1 MTPFQI
7 IRPSDVAGGPPV
19 ELVRLEPDHKRG
31 DRSSPLGPFGPYVL
45 SSELATTI
53 NVALALDQPLLVT
66 GEPGCGKTALA
77 WAIAAQLGTTVL
89 EFHTKSTSVARD
101 LLYQVD
107 TLRRFHDATTG
118 DASAR
123 DASKYVTYRALGE
136 AIRSE
141 RTHVIL
147 IDEIDKAPR
156 DLPNDLLN
164 ELDRMEFAVAEMDPP
179 VLYRARAR
187 HFVLITSN
195 SERRLPAPFLRR
207 CVYAHLEFP
216 EATAL
221 AKIVALHCDR
231 PGQGFVGLCV
241 RRFLELRAVDGLVK
255 PPATGELIAWVRVL
269 ERMGVEQAA
278 LEVATSGALPALEV
292 LIKMID
298 DLRLVREAGGVRGMR
313 GVHGG

>member
-7 IRPSDVAGGPPV
+7 ICPSEVAGAPPP
-19 ELVRLEPDHKRG
+19 EPARLEPSRKRG
-31 DRSSPLGPFGPYVL
+31 AAGSPFGSYLL
-45 SSELATTI
+45 SPDLATTV

-77 WAIAAQLGTTVL
+77 WAIAAQLGTNVL

-118 DASAR
+118 DATAR
-123 DASKYVTYRALGE
+123 DIGKYITYRALGE
-136 AIRSE
+136 AIRSD
-141 RTHVIL
+141 RTHVVL

-164 ELDRMEFAVAEMDPP
+164 ELNRMEFTVNELEPP
-179 VLYRARAR
+179 VSYRARAK

-216 EATAL
+216 DIDTL
-221 AKIVALHCDR
+221 AKIVALQCDQ
-231 PGQGFVGLCV
+231 PNKLFIGLCI
-241 RRFLELRAVDGLVK
+241 RRFLELRAIDGLVK
-255 PPATGELIAWVRVL
+255 QPATSELIAWVRVL
-269 ERMGVEQAA
+269 QRMGIEPQA
-278 LEVATSGALPALEV
+278 LESATSGTLPALEV
-292 LIKMID
+292 LIKMVD
-298 DLRLVREAGGVRGMR
+298 DLRLVRGG
-313 GVHGG
+313 

>member
-1 MTPFQI
+1 MTLFEI
-7 IRPSDVAGGPPV
+7 VRPSDVAGVPPT
-19 ELVRLEPDHKRG
+19 EPARLEPDHGPSERA
-31 DRSSPLGPFGPYVL
+31 SPFGPYRL
-45 SSELATTI
+45 SEELATTI

-107 TLRRFHDATTG
+107 TLRRFYDASTG

-123 DASKYVTYRALGE
+123 DVGKYIMYRALGE
-136 AIRSE
+136 AIRSDCT
-141 RTHVIL
+141 RVVL

-164 ELDRMEFAVAEMDPP
+164 EIDRMEFTVNELEPP
-179 VLYRARAR
+179 VSYRARAK

-207 CVYAHLEFP
+207 CVYAHLDFP
-216 EATAL
+216 DIDTL
-221 AKIVALHCDR
+221 AKIVALHCEPPSR
-231 PGQGFVGLCV
+231 EFVGLCV
-241 RRFLELRAVDGLVK
+241 RRFLELRDVNGLIK
-255 PPATGELIAWVRVL
+255 PPSTGELIAWVRVL
-269 ERMGVEQAA
+269 QRMGVEPQV
-278 LEVATSGALPALEV
+278 LETVTSGALPALEV
-292 LIKMID
+292 LLKMID
-298 DLRLVREAGGVRGMR
+298 DLRLVRGMPR
-313 GVHGG
+313 R

>member
-1 MTPFQI
+1 MNPFQI
-7 IRPSDVAGGPPV
+7 IRPSDVAGAPPV
-19 ELVRLEPDHKRG
+19 EPARLKPPSKRG
-31 DRSSPLGPFGPYVL
+31 DPASPFGPYLL
-45 SSELATTI
+45 SPDLATSI

-123 DASKYVTYRALGE
+123 DAGKYITYRALGE
-136 AIRSE
+136 AIRSDH
-141 RTHVIL
+141 THVVL

-164 ELDRMEFAVAEMDPP
+164 ELDRMEFAMPELDPP
-179 VLYRARAR
+179 VSYRARAK
-187 HFVLITSN
+187 HCVLITSN

-207 CVYAHLEFP
+207 CVYAHLNFP
-216 EATAL
+216 DAEAL

-231 PGQGFVGLCV
+231 PSQGFVGLCV
-241 RRFLELRAVDGLVK
+241 RRFLELRAVDGLIK

-269 ERMGVEQAA
+269 QRMGVEPRA
-278 LEVATSGALPALEV
+278 LETATTGTLPALEV

-298 DLRLVREAGGVRGMR
+298 DLRLVRGG
-313 GVHGG
+313 

>member
-1 MTPFQI
+1 MIPFQI
-7 IRPSDVAGGPPV
+7 IRPSNVGGTPPA
-19 ELVRLEPDHKRG
+19 EPVRLEL
-31 DRSSPLGPFGPYVL
+31 DRRRREREPFGPFGPYLL
-45 SSELATTI
+45 SSDLATTI

-77 WAIAAQLGTTVL
+77 WAIAAQLGTRVL

-101 LLYQVD
+101 LLYQMD
-107 TLRRFHDATTG
+107 TLRRFRDATIG
-118 DASAR
+118 DESAR
-123 DASKYVTYRALGE
+123 DAGKYITYHALGE
-136 AIRSE
+136 AIRSDC
-141 RTHVIL
+141 TQVIL

-164 ELDRMEFAVAEMDPP
+164 ELDRMEFTVTELDPP
-179 VLYRARAR
+179 VSYRASAK

-216 EATAL
+216 TTEAL
-221 AKIVALHCDR
+221 AQIVALHCDR
-231 PGQGFVGLCV
+231 PSQGFVELCV
-241 RRFLELRAVDGLVK
+241 RRFLELRAIDGLTK

-269 ERMGVEQAA
+269 QRMGVEPQILDA
-278 LEVATSGALPALEV
+278 ATSETLPALEV

-298 DLRLVREAGGVRGMR
+298 DHRLVRGSGGVRKG
-313 GVHGG
+313 

>member
-1 MTPFQI
+1 MLPFQI
-7 IRPSDVAGGPPV
+7 IRSSDVAGEPPA
-19 ELVRLEPDHKRG
+19 EPVRLEPDDRRG
-31 DRSSPLGPFGPYVL
+31 DPASPPGPFGPYLL
-45 SSELATTI
+45 SPDLATTI

-89 EFHTKSTSVARD
+89 PFHTKSTSMARD

-118 DASAR
+118 DPAAR
-123 DASKYVTYRALGE
+123 DASRYVTYRALGE
-136 AIRSE
+136 AIRSD
-141 RTHVIL
+141 RTHVVL
-147 IDEIDKAPR
+147 IDEIDKASR

-164 ELDRMEFAVAEMDPP
+164 ELDRMELVVTEVDPP
-179 VLYRARAR
+179 ASYRARAR

-195 SERRLPAPFLRR
+195 NERRLPSPFLRR

-216 EATAL
+216 DAEVL

-231 PGQGFVGLCV
+231 PSQGFVGLCV
-241 RRFLELRAVDGLVK
+241 RRFLELRSIGGLVK

-269 ERMGVEQAA
+269 GRMAVEPAVLEAA
-278 LEVATSGALPALEV
+278 ASGALPALEV
-292 LIKMID
+292 LLKTID
-298 DLRLVREAGGVRGMR
+298 DLRLVRNGRGVRGGGGR
-313 GVHGG
+313 GG

>member
-7 IRPSDVAGGPPV
+7 IRPSDVVGAPPA
-19 ELVRLEPDHKRG
+19 EPVRLEPDRKRG
-31 DRSSPLGPFGPYVL
+31 DRASPFGPYLL
-45 SSELATTI
+45 SPDLATTI

-77 WAIAAQLGTTVL
+77 WAIAAQLGTIVL

-123 DASKYVTYRALGE
+123 DAGRYITYRALGE
-136 AIRSE
+136 AIRSDHT
-141 RTHVIL
+141 RVVL

-164 ELDRMEFAVAEMDPP
+164 ELDRMEFVVSELDPP
-179 VLYRARAR
+179 VSYRTRAK

-195 SERRLPAPFLRR
+195 SERRLPGPFLRR
-207 CVYAHLEFP
+207 CVYAHIAFP
-216 EATAL
+216 GAEML
-221 AKIVALHCDR
+221 AKIVALHCDP
-231 PGQGFVGLCV
+231 PGPGFVQLCV
-241 RRFLELRAVDGLVK
+241 RRFLELRGVDGLVK

-269 ERMGVEQAA
+269 ERMGVEPRA
-278 LEVATSGALPALEV
+278 LETATTRTLPALEV
-292 LIKMID
+292 LIKMMD
-298 DLRLVREAGGVRGMR
+298 DLRLVRGR
-313 GVHGG
+313 